1 MHQTLIAQLQACLG
15 ADQVLTDPAAQA
27 TYLNDW
33 RDRYHGCALAVV
45 LPESTAQVAEV
56 VRLCVAA
63 NTPIVPQGGN
73 TGLCGG
79 ATPDASG
86 RAVVVVMTRMNR
98 IRDVD
103 ARNFSITAEAGTTL
117 DELKAAAESVD
128 RLYPLTLGAGHRS
141 TLGGTLA
148 TNAGGLQVLRYG
160 MTRDLCLGL
169 EVVLPDGTIWSK
181 LGGLRKDNTGF
192 DLKQWFIGAEGT
204 LGLITAATMKLYP
217 RASARALIWL
227 DLPDTDSAVRAHER
241 AQSVFAGT
249 QTAAELISAPA
260 LALARHHLPEATLP
274 TGVHWPQCPNHW
286 ALMIEVAAHDAAFL
300 ESLLDGWQRACT
312 AQGCAS
318 GVMVTDT
325 SGQQA
330 LWAIRKGLAEAQKR
344 EGISIKHDIGL
355 PISHIPAF
363 INDASAALERTFPGI
378 RIVAFGHIGDGNL
391 HYNLSYSDAAQNT
404 ALIAR
409 SDEANRIVYEVV
421 TRLGGSIAA
430 EHGIGQLKTGWLQ
443 QHAPAGSIDLMR
455 KLKHVLDPKGLM
467 NPGKVLA
474 DRN

>member
-1 MHQTLIAQLQACLG
+1 MSNNLITQLQQRLG
-15 ADQVLTDPAAQA
+15 ADQVLIDPAAQA
-27 TYLNDW
+27 PYLNDW
-33 RDRYHGCALAVV
+33 RDRYHGRALAVV
-45 LPESTAQVAEV
+45 LPQSTAEVADI

-63 NTPIVPQGGN
+63 DTPIVPQGGN

-79 ATPDASG
+79 ATPDGTG
-86 RAVVVVMTRMNR
+86 RAVVVAMTRMNR

-103 ARNFSITAEAGTTL
+103 ARNFSITAEAGITL

-160 MTRDLCLGL
+160 MTRELCLGL
-169 EVVLPDGTIWSK
+169 EVVLPDGTLWSK

-217 RASARALIWL
+217 RPKARALIWL
-227 DLPDTDSAVRAHER
+227 DLPDAGSAVRAHEL
-241 AQSVFAGT
+241 AQSVFAGA
-249 QTAAELISAPA
+249 QTASELMSSTT
-260 LALARHHLPEATLP
+260 LGLVRQHLPDAHLPAATPWP
-274 TGVHWPQCPNHW
+274 THW
-286 ALMIEVAAHDAAFL
+286 ALMLEITAHDQEFL
-300 ESLLDGWQRACT
+300 DAMLEAWRRAC
-312 AQGCAS
+312 AQCSLAPGFLA
-318 GVMVTDT
+318 T
-325 SGQQA
+325 SDVDQQA

-344 EGISIKHDIGL
+344 EGLSVKHDIGL

-363 INDASAALERTFPGI
+363 LSDASTALEKSFPGI

-391 HYNLSYSDAAQNT
+391 HYNLSFIDSAQNDK
-404 ALIAR
+404 LIAR
-409 SDEANRIVYEVV
+409 SRDANQIVYDVV

-430 EHGIGQLKTGWLQ
+430 EHGIGQLKTGWLET
-443 QHAPAGSIDLMR
+443 HAPAGSIDLMR
-455 KLKHVLDPKGLM
+455 QLKRMLDPKGLM

-474 DRN
+474 GGD